1 MPRGAGAIHWEI
13 AVAGCEHR
21 ISSLA
26 RAPSVLRRYGIEVSV
41 SRLYNEARDQCDA
54 ARGLPVPVRAEKL
67 APRVSIRRVGEP
79 QKKSAGYRNDRHRA
93 RPVDPLEGPSPVVV

>member
-13 AVAGCEHR
+13 AVGGCAHR

-26 RAPSVLRRYGIEVSV
+26 RAPAVLRQYGIEVSA
-41 SRLYNEARDQCDA
+41 SRLYNEARDQSDA

-79 QKKSAGYRNDRHRA
+79 QKNRLGISNDRHRA
-93 RPVDPLEGPSPVVV
+93 RPVDALEGPSPVVV